1 MSKKEAFVRA
11 VAGAT
16 AKGAVNTGKAV
27 ADPVLRAFERA
38 PIATTMAGGLGYY
51 GAKGAV
57 GSARAGAGNIPGRL
71 PRTFTPHIRPHL
83 NTNPAHVYQQTGMM
97 ARPRPGIRK
106 RAMKMS
112 DIRERVKTAA
122 PVSFGKRLGQ
132 AALIGGAS
140 TLGLAGATG
149 LLHAGSSLA
158 NRIGGA
164 RQRTKSYEN
173 MLQENPS
180 MEDNH
185 STRRAF
191 ATIHRFAPDVA
202 DDPIV
207 SSTFVKRVV
216 NYGDVVDPKQVKE
229 LVETQD
235 KMKRTTSF
243 EHPLVRSFS
252 GGFESGLS
260 KSAQLEASRMARMRE
275 EEQERFEGRW
285 G

>member
-1 MSKKEAFVRA
+1 
-11 VAGAT
+11 
-16 AKGAVNTGKAV
+16 
-27 ADPVLRAFERA
+27 
-38 PIATTMAGGLGYY
+38 
-51 GAKGAV
+51 
-57 GSARAGAGNIPGRL
+57 
-71 PRTFTPHIRPHL
+71 
-83 NTNPAHVYQQTGMM
+83 
-97 ARPRPGIRK
+97 
-106 RAMKMS
+106 
-112 DIRERVKTAA
+112 
-122 PVSFGKRLGQ
+122 
-132 AALIGGAS
+132 
-140 TLGLAGATG
+140 
-149 LLHAGSSLA
+149 
-158 NRIGGA
+158 
-164 RQRTKSYEN
+164 
-173 MLQENPS
+173 